1 MRAVRLVA
9 LDGPDGYVPAD
20 VPEPERG
27 ADELLIDVR
36 AAGVAF
42 PDLLLSRG
50 EYQYAHELPV
60 VLGAEVAGVVLE
72 APEGGRFAPGDRVA
86 AITFTGGFAERAT
99 APADRALPL
108 PASLSFAEG
117 AALPSNYLTALF
129 ALELRGR
136 LRAGEALLVHGAT
149 GGLGSAA
156 IQVGRALGARTIAV
170 VGGAAKVAAAREIG
184 ADEVV
189 VADEG
194 WRDAVL
200 GLAPGGVD
208 VVFDVVGGERFLD
221 SLRSLRPQG
230 RLIVA
235 GFAGGEIPTVRVN
248 RLLLRN
254 IDVVGAA
261 LGSYMHSDPDGMA
274 PLCDRLGAL
283 LEHPAMRPAIGG
295 RLPLEDV
302 AEAVRRIAD
311 RRATGK
317 LVVEP

>member
-1 MRAVRLVA
+1 MRAIQLVA

-20 VPEPERG
+20 VPEPRRG
-27 ADELLIDVR
+27 DGELLIEVR

-50 EYQYAHELPV
+50 RYQYAHELPV
-60 VLGAEVAGVVLE
+60 VLGAEVAGVVLD
-72 APEGGRFAPGDRVA
+72 APAGGRFAPGDRVA
-86 AITFTGGFAERAT
+86 AITFVGGFAERAT

-136 LRAGEALLVHGAT
+136 LRDGEALLVHGAT

-156 IQVGRALGARTIAV
+156 VQVGRALGARTIAV
-170 VGGAAKVAAAREIG
+170 VGAEEKVAAARRIG

-189 VADEG
+189 VAREG
-194 WRDAVL
+194 WREAVL
-200 GLAPGGVD
+200 ELAPGGVD
-208 VVFDVVGGERFLD
+208 AVLDVVGGDRFLD

-230 RLIVA
+230 RMVVA
-235 GFAGGEIPTVRVN
+235 GFAGGEIPTVRAN

-274 PLCDRLGAL
+274 PLCDRLAGL
-283 LEHPAMRPAIGG
+283 LEHPAMRPLIGG

-302 AEAVRRIAD
+302 AEAVRSIEA